1 MRKHPLRTLLLGGV
15 VAVAALAGGQAPAQT
30 AAPPPP
36 AATAPG
42 PVYDPAGLPA
52 TKGTVARYSLTPRGD
67 VDGLILGDG
76 TEVHLPP
83 HLGTQ
88 LVYAVRPGD
97 AVTVRGLRALRLPL
111 VSALSVT
118 NDATGATVVDNGP
131 PPPPGKRGP
140 HEAAGASEL
149 SAQGRVQAVL
159 HGPRGEV
166 NGALLDDGTELRLP
180 PPEAERLADLLAPGK
195 TLTAR
200 GPGLSSPLGTVIEV
214 RGDRP
219 ERRAAGRRR
228 PAAPASGRP
237 EGAPPAPATPG
248 RADAP
253 PPPPAG

>member
-15 VAVAALAGGQAPAQT
+15 VAAAALAGGQAPAQT

-97 AVTVRGLRALRLPL
+97 AVTVRGLKALRLPL

-159 HGPRGEV
+159 HGPRGEA

-195 TLTAR
+195 TLAAR

-214 RGDRP
+214 RRIGPSADQL
-219 ERRAAGRRR
+219 ADV
-228 PAAPASGRP
+228 
-237 EGAPPAPATPG
+237 APPPPPPG
-248 RADAP
+248 GPKGHRP

>member
-15 VAVAALAGGQAPAQT
+15 VAAAALAGGQAPAQT

-36 AATAPG
+36 AATVPG

-131 PPPPGKRGP
+131 PSPSPGRRGP
-140 HEAAGASEL
+140 HEAAGGPEL

-159 HGPRGEV
+159 HGPRGEA

-195 TLTAR
+195 TLAAR

-214 RGDRP
+214 RRIGPSADQL
-219 ERRAAGRRR
+219 ADV
-228 PAAPASGRP
+228 
-237 EGAPPAPATPG
+237 APPPPPPG
-248 RADAP
+248 GPKGHHP

>member
-1 MRKHPLRTLLLGGV
+1 MRKHPLRPLLLGGV
-15 VAVAALAGGQAPAQT
+15 VAIAALAGGQAPAQT

-36 AATAPG
+36 PAATAPG
-42 PVYDPAGLPA
+42 PVYDPSGLPV

-140 HEAAGASEL
+140 REAAGASEL

-159 HGPRGEV
+159 HGPRGEA

-195 TLTAR
+195 TLAAR

-214 RGDRP
+214 RRIGPSADQL
-219 ERRAAGRRR
+219 ADV
-228 PAAPASGRP
+228 
-237 EGAPPAPATPG
+237 APPPPPPG
-248 RADAP
+248 GPKGHHP

>member
-1 MRKHPLRTLLLGGV
+1 MRKHPLRTLLLGGA
-15 VAVAALAGGQAPAQT
+15 VAAAALAGGQAPAQT

-36 AATAPG
+36 AAAAPG

-52 TKGTVARYSLTPRGD
+52 TKGTVARYSLAPRGD

-118 NDATGATVVDNGP
+118 NDATGATVTDNGP

-140 HEAAGASEL
+140 REVAG
-149 SAQGRVQAVL
+149 
-159 HGPRGEV
+159 
-166 NGALLDDGTELRLP
+166 
-180 PPEAERLADLLAPGK
+180 
-195 TLTAR
+195 
-200 GPGLSSPLGTVIEV
+200 GLGS
-214 RGDRP
+214 RP
-219 ERRAAGRRR
+219 RAASRRCCTGRAARPTGRCSTTAPSCACRR
-228 PAAPASGRP
+228 PRPSGWPTCWCQARRS
-237 EGAPPAPATPG
+237 PPAA
-248 RADAP
+248 RA
-253 PPPPAG
+253 